1 MVPFKSLG
9 TVSHS
14 HSIATVA
21 VSLAILTQYTNVT
34 DTQLDTAW
42 QQEPRYA
49 ASLGCSHAAKT
60 ATVLT
65 WFVLMTRM
73 RLDRCCLLHTE

>member
-49 ASLGCSHAAKT
+49 ASLGCSHAAKNRNGT
-60 ATVLT
+60 DMVRVNDSNEA
-65 WFVLMTRM
+65 W
-73 RLDRCCLLHTE
+73 